1 MTPKIDPIHEQAQ
14 RELIVMLLRAYGVKG
29 DFTDMNHRQLKAEL
43 EAAMSGTNLYADTRL

>member
-29 DFTDMNHRQLKAEL
+29 DFTEMNHRQLKTEL
-43 EAAMSGTNLYADTRL
+43 EAAMSGTNLYAD